1 MDATSAENGPEP
13 VTQDDLGATGS
24 EAEPWT
30 KISAGLIGLQEAFD
44 AKIRYDRVQEQ
55 QIAALHQ
62 ELEAHRR
69 GLYQQIL
76 KPVLIDIVGLYDDIA
91 KMNSGSVEAGAQIQQ
106 AGAFARER
114 GFLLD
119 SIEEILQRYGV
130 IMYACDSDAIDR
142 SRQRVIDVMPTDN
155 ADLDRRVARRVR
167 PGFEV
172 DGKILRPEWVVA
184 YRYSSANEN
193 PVEEGQE
200 ALTSAYLRKAGTW
213 KASESTVSI

>member
-13 VTQDDLGATGS
+13 VTQDELGATGS
-24 EAEPWT
+24 EAESW
-30 KISAGLIGLQEAFD
+30 KRISAALIALQEAFD

-62 ELEAHRR
+62 EVEAHRR

-76 KPVLIDIVGLYDDIA
+76 KPVLVDIVGLYDDIA
-91 KMNSGSVEAGAQIQQ
+91 KMNSASAEAGAEIEQS
-106 AGAFARER
+106 GAFARER
-114 GFLLD
+114 SFLLD
-119 SIEEILQRYGV
+119 SVAAILQRYGV
-130 IMYACDSDAIDR
+130 ITYTCDSDAIDR

-172 DGKILRPEWVVA
+172 DGRILRPEWVIA
-184 YRYSSANEN
+184 YRYSSANGN
-193 PVEEGQE
+193 PVGEGQE
-200 ALTSAYLRKAGTW
+200 A
-213 KASESTVSI
+213 

>member
-1 MDATSAENGPEP
+1 VDAMSAENGPDL
-13 VTQDDLGATGS
+13 VTQDDLGAIGS
-24 EAEPWT
+24 EAEPGT
-30 KISAGLIGLQEAFD
+30 KISAALIALQEAFD

-76 KPVLIDIVGLYDDIA
+76 KPVLADIVGLYDDIA
-91 KMNSGSVEAGAQIQQ
+91 KMDFGLAEANAEIEQ
-106 AGAFARER
+106 ASAFARER

-130 IMYACDSDAIDR
+130 TMYACESDAIDR
-142 SRQRVIDVMPTDN
+142 SRQRVIDVTPTDN
-155 ADLDRRVARRVR
+155 ADFDRRVARRVR

-184 YRYSSANEN
+184 YRYSSANGN
-193 PVEEGQE
+193 SVGEGQ
-200 ALTSAYLRKAGTW
+200 KA
-213 KASESTVSI
+213 